1 MARSWRA
8 APAWLRWAGGLG
20 SCRFHIVTSSAVQA
34 AVELCWLTCVASE
47 LNGEELTRSG
57 GVAALGRL
65 LQRCLAVLPR
75 DAQPSAPAAGI
86 ATSCLRAFAGM
97 AAFPNARAELAA
109 RRALSSLPCTV
120 LQPLSADPA
129 WVGCICQPAL

>member
-1 MARSWRA
+1 M
-8 APAWLRWAGGLG
+8 
-20 SCRFHIVTSSAVQA
+20 
-34 AVELCWLTCVASE
+34 ELCWLTCVASE

-65 LQRCLAVLPR
+65 LQRCLAVLPA
-75 DAQPSAPAAGI
+75 DAPPSAPAAGI

-109 RRALSSLPCTV
+109 RRARSVAALRKTLCLVDLAWLRRVLPLSSSRAQSGGADIGQVPFLS
-120 LQPLSADPA
+120 LQKLLD
-129 WVGCICQPAL
+129 C